1 MLDKPA
7 IASALFGLVGYRETA
22 AQPLSGVLGIQ
33 LKESRSGLFVQD
45 YNELLHLS
53 VLAHIAPR
61 TESLESWL
69 TRLTKDALIR
79 LVGALTSAQQLDGKV
94 LLSGGLSADSS
105 PVGLRMI
112 KTPGNRA
119 NTVNKLSRFV
129 GVQLQPMQ
137 KLGIAFSVP
146 SMSIQL
152 DGVLTEPLP
161 LYVYTDS
168 QPEPL
173 FEFVINPGNKANFPY
188 ALPLNGVTLP
198 SGGTYWVG
206 YYEDDLPLGVRAI
219 PSEIGPCGCADD
231 PFAKW
236 SKYVTARA
244 FSVPALAL
252 DEDRTLFDTAQV
264 STETASYGLN
274 LDFFSYC
281 DVATALKSTDN
292 QDRLAEAVQMALAVR
307 LFEAIGSSP
316 NVTQL
321 TGRPDVQDDAKYA
334 LFVAQA
340 KLYGG
345 KVPGTEEA
353 YPSLLGKL
361 TLDLSG
367 LDAACGPPAKPSLL
381 SMGRLSR

>member
-7 IASALFGLVGYRETA
+7 IATALFGLVGYRDTA
-22 AQPLSGVLGIQ
+22 AQPLTGVMGVQ
-33 LKESRSGLFVQD
+33 LKASRSGLYVQD
-45 YNELLHLS
+45 YNELLSLS
-53 VLAHIAPR
+53 VLAHIASR
-61 TESLESWL
+61 GEALEAWL

-94 LLSGGLSADSS
+94 LLSGGLSSDSA
-105 PVGLRMI
+105 PVGLRMV
-112 KTPGNRA
+112 KNPGHRA

-129 GVQLQPMQ
+129 GVQLMPFQQP
-137 KLGIAFSVP
+137 GIAFSLP

-152 DGVLTEPLP
+152 DGVLTAPLP

-168 QPEPL
+168 QPDPL
-173 FEFVINPGNKANFPY
+173 YTFDIPVGNKANFPY
-188 ALPLNGVTLP
+188 ALPLDNVTLP

-219 PSEIGPCGCADD
+219 QSEIGPCGCPDD
-231 PFAKW
+231 PYEKW
-236 SKYVTARA
+236 TKYTSARS
-244 FSVPALAL
+244 FTVPALAL
-252 DEDRTLFDTAQV
+252 EADRTLFDPAEV
-264 STETASYGLN
+264 RLESPGFGLN

-281 DVATALKSTDN
+281 DVATALKSEDN
-292 QDRLAEAVQMALAVR
+292 QNRLAEAVQMALAVR
-307 LFEAIGSSP
+307 LFEAISSSP

-321 TGRPDVQDDAKYA
+321 TGRPDVQADAMRG
-334 LFVAQA
+334 LFVTQA

-345 KVPGTEEA
+345 RVPGSDEV

-367 LDAACGPPAKPSLL
+367 LDATCGPVKPSLL